1 MCPLGATGAMEAGAP
16 VAGIA
21 VRKSMGGAVNCGGPV
36 TLPSNGATVLGWV
49 KVGMVE
55 GAGVFGWVEVGIAVP
70 KSMGGAVKRGGP
82 VTLPSN
88 GAGDMDRTGV
98 GAATGT
104 ADGAGVMVHR
114 LGAPGVPLSPPMV
127 HRVVELHQ
135 FFPSELSNVSFLND
149 IEEPSSLGK
158 LGPLSHSTR
167 STSTPIAS
175 FIIIIST
182 SPRENP

>member
-1 MCPLGATGAMEAGAP
+1 MGATGALEAEAP

-21 VRKSMGGAVNCGGPV
+21 VPKSKGGAVKSGGPV

-88 GAGDMDRTGV
+88 GAGDMDRPGV

-104 ADGAGVMVHR
+104 ADGAGVRSSVGTVGERCAMGVVATGR
-114 LGAPGVPLSPPMV
+114 VAGSTAGFMGASAGSK
-127 HRVVELHQ
+127 Q
-135 FFPSELSNVSFLND
+135 Y
-149 IEEPSSLGK
+149 
-158 LGPLSHSTR
+158 
-167 STSTPIAS
+167 
-175 FIIIIST
+175 
-182 SPRENP
+182 